1 MLYNF
6 KIFKNITGLSFAV
19 TIRLVFIFTI
29 FLSAVQGYSDEIK
42 QIRILPFRYVSG
54 NPQYKFIEKQLPA
67 FLLDEMNRTKTVD
80 FSATLISPDRF
91 HQLINN
97 ESSDPGFRSTWP
109 LNILQKVVQSDSCKY
124 DFLLQGFIWESES
137 IISAEISA
145 VKTECASDKVTESE
159 ITVKD
164 EFKFIVST
172 PGSSNQ
178 SGKPVSALE
187 NLTAKIMENLVI
199 RFGKSIRIAILDF
212 KMQGG
217 DTSHYSFLE
226 RSLPTML
233 TTGLSISSRIKLIEV
248 NYKDTLIK
256 NILNSRQAA
265 GIISQPTAL
274 SLGSMLNANYLIMGE
289 FWEKSNSI
297 RLDIRCVNIESQEIV
312 ATRGVLIDDPSTVGI
327 PNRLNQL
334 AAELR
339 SIIELDFVQ
348 REKQPV
354 SIAVVGFPPNPYSS
368 ENIGLLLKVANTLS
382 KKLRGVPDII
392 VVENQ
397 DLTKKYIEQR
407 TDRWKMSSE
416 MKADLVLSVG
426 LDRSSRDDFIISADL
441 FDTRNPRQ
449 KIPIS
454 ATKKATIMSM
464 DNILNSISLETAKYL
479 EVELNDQDIVD
490 IQNIKFTTAYNQA
503 NMGLRA
509 GINYGYGDLFLDT
522 NVRGLLEYNFAW
534 LPFSSPKIQIDPV
547 ILKFEMFGDTGK
559 KFVLGVDYLL
569 AAKYKFRPYSSRN
582 PYCGLLMGVLMVYR
596 KTPDDYQFSGTF
608 GGGLLAGIEQSFSDV
623 GFLNAE
629 IKWVKGFSKVP
640 ARSLLDIKFPG
651 GQIQTIDL
659 TIGFSWYL

>member
-1 MLYNF
+1 MLSNF
-6 KIFKNITGLSFAV
+6 RVRSTEGSSFIKNIK
-19 TIRLVFIFTI
+19 LVFIIVILVCT
-29 FLSAVQGYSDEIK
+29 VKGHSDELK
-42 QIRILPFRYVSG
+42 QIRMLPFRYISG
-54 NPQYKFIEKQLPA
+54 APKFKVLEKDLPV
-67 FLLDEMNRTKTVD
+67 FLLDEMNRTKTVE
-80 FSATLISPDRF
+80 FSASMISPESF
-91 HQLINN
+91 YQLAGDI
-97 ESSDPGFRSTWP
+97 SSATGFRSTWP
-109 LNILQKVVQSDSCKY
+109 LNILKKVVQHDSCKY
-124 DFLLQGFIWESES
+124 DFILQGFIWENES
-137 IISAEISA
+137 IVSAEISA
-145 VKTECASDKVTESE
+145 VKIECSTDEENRNDIA
-159 ITVKD
+159 IKD
-164 EFKFIVST
+164 EFKFMVSA
-172 PGSSNQ
+172 PAAFSQ
-178 SGKPVSALE
+178 SGKPVSVVE
-187 NLTAKIMENLVI
+187 NLTEKIMENLVI

-248 NYKDTLIK
+248 NYKDTLIR
-256 NILNSRQAA
+256 NILDTRQAS

-297 RLDIRCVNIESQEIV
+297 RLDIRCVNIESREIV
-312 ATRGVLIDDPSTVGI
+312 ATRGVLIDDPTTAGI

-339 SIIELDFVQ
+339 SVIELDFVQ

-354 SIAVVGFPPNPYSS
+354 SLAVIGFPPAPYTS
-368 ENIGLLLKVANTLS
+368 ENIGLLLKVVNTLN
-382 KKLRGVPDII
+382 KKLRGVPNII
-392 VVENQ
+392 VVENP

-416 MKADLVLSVG
+416 MKADLVLSLG
-426 LDRSSRDDFIISADL
+426 LDRSSRDDFILSADL

-454 ATKKATIMSM
+454 DTKKVTIISI
-464 DNILNSISLETAKYL
+464 DNVLNKISLETAKYL
-479 EVELNDQDIVD
+479 EVELNEQNIAD
-490 IQNIKFTTAYNQA
+490 IQNIKFTAAYNQA

-509 GINYGYGDLFLDT
+509 GINYGNGDLFLDT

-559 KFVLGVDYLL
+559 KFVLGFDYLI
-569 AAKYKFRPYSSRN
+569 AGKYKFRPYSSRN

-629 IKWVKGFSKVP
+629 IKWLKGFSKVP
-640 ARSLLDIKFPG
+640 ARSLLNVKFPG

>member
-1 MLYNF
+1 MLSNF
-6 KIFKNITGLSFAV
+6 RVSSNGRSSFIKNIK
-19 TIRLVFIFTI
+19 LVFIIVILVCT
-29 FLSAVQGYSDEIK
+29 VKGHSDELK
-42 QIRILPFRYVSG
+42 QIRMLPFRYISG
-54 NPQYKFIEKQLPA
+54 APKFKVLEKDLPV
-67 FLLDEMNRTKTVD
+67 FLLDEMNRTKTVE
-80 FSATLISPDRF
+80 FSASMISPESF
-91 HQLINN
+91 YQLAGDI
-97 ESSDPGFRSTWP
+97 SSATGFRSTWP
-109 LNILQKVVQSDSCKY
+109 LNILKKVVQHDSCKY
-124 DFLLQGFIWESES
+124 DFILQGFIWENES
-137 IISAEISA
+137 IVSAEISA
-145 VKTECASDKVTESE
+145 VKIECSTDEENRNDIA
-159 ITVKD
+159 IKD
-164 EFKFIVST
+164 EFKFMVSA
-172 PGSSNQ
+172 PAAFSQ
-178 SGKPVSALE
+178 SGKPVSVVE
-187 NLTAKIMENLVI
+187 NLTEKIMENLVI

-248 NYKDTLIK
+248 NYKDTLIR
-256 NILNSRQAA
+256 NILDTRQAS

-297 RLDIRCVNIESQEIV
+297 RLDIRCVNIESREIV
-312 ATRGVLIDDPSTVGI
+312 ATRGVLIDDPTTAGI

-339 SIIELDFVQ
+339 SVIELDFVQ

-354 SIAVVGFPPNPYSS
+354 SLAVIGFPPAPYTS
-368 ENIGLLLKVANTLS
+368 ENIGLLLKVVNTLN
-382 KKLRGVPDII
+382 KKLRGVPNII
-392 VVENQ
+392 VVENP

-416 MKADLVLSVG
+416 MKADLVLSLG
-426 LDRSSRDDFIISADL
+426 LDRSSRDDFILSADL

-454 ATKKATIMSM
+454 DTKKVTIISI
-464 DNILNSISLETAKYL
+464 DNVLNKISLETAKYL
-479 EVELNDQDIVD
+479 EVELNEQNIAD
-490 IQNIKFTTAYNQA
+490 IQNIKFTAAYNQA

-509 GINYGYGDLFLDT
+509 GINYGNGDLFLDT

-559 KFVLGVDYLL
+559 KFVLGFDYLI
-569 AAKYKFRPYSSRN
+569 AGKYKFRPYSSRN

-629 IKWVKGFSKVP
+629 IKWLKGFSKVP
-640 ARSLLDIKFPG
+640 ARSLLNVKFPG